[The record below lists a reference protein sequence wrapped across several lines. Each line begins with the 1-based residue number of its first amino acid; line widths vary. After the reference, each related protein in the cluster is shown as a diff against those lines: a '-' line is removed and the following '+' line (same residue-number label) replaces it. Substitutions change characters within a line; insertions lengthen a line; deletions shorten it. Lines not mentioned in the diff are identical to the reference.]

1 MEIPDVLAELVLP
14 AIQVRDILVDHDELR
29 DFLSPLNLNQ
39 RLLGARLLEVKVDLV
54 LERFD
59 KQCDITL

>member
-14 AIQVRDILVDHDELR
+14 AIQVCDILVDHDELR

-39 RLLGARLLEVKVDLV
+39 RLLGARLLEEKVDLV

-59 KQCDITL
+59 KQCNITL